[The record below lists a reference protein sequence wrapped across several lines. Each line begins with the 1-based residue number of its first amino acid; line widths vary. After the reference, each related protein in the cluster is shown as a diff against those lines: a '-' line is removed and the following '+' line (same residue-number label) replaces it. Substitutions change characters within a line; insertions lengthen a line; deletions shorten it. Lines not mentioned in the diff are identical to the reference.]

1 MARVPSIV
9 VAFLRWLRPTSLP
22 SDLPEHLLL
31 GQRGEVHAATYLKR
45 KGYRVLRRNFTA
57 GPGSEIDI
65 VCRDKHARQLV
76 FVEVKTRS
84 SDDFGRPIV
93 AVDRKK
99 RRAMIRGAM
108 RWLRMLGMPDIS
120 FRFDVIEV
128 MADPDDVPMRYA
140 EITHIENAFQ
150 MPRRFSY

>member
-1 MARVPSIV
+1 M
-9 VAFLRWLRPTSLP
+9 P

-31 GQRGEVHAATYLKR
+31 GRRGESHAATYLKI
-45 KGYRVLRRNFTA
+45 KGYRILRRNFTA

-65 VCRDKHARQLV
+65 VCRDKRAGQLV

-84 SDDFGRPIV
+84 RDDFGRPSF

-99 RRAMIRGAM
+99 RRAIIRGAM
-108 RWLRMLGMPDIS
+108 RWLRLLGMPDIS
-120 FRFDVIEV
+120 FRFDIIEV
-128 MADPDDVPMRYA
+128 MTDPDDARMRHA
-140 EITHIENAFQ
+140 EVTHIENAFP